1 MVIFDNNFFKMKIK
15 IREAQKEDMS
25 DVISLINELAEFE
38 KEPNEVEI
46 DSTILENDGF
56 EENSYFKCF
65 VAENKESIIGA
76 AIIYNRYSTW
86 KGRTIHLE
94 DLIVTEKMR
103 ANGVGTLLLDQVVN
117 YAKKLNVKRVSWEVI
132 NWNKKAIKFY
142 LNKGALIKQDWS
154 IVHLN
159 SNALKNY
166 K

>member
-1 MVIFDNNFFKMKIK
+1 MKIIIK
-15 IREAQKEDMS
+15 EARKEDMN
-25 DVISLINELAEFE
+25 DVIALIKELAKFE
-38 KEPNEVEI
+38 KEPKEVDI
-46 DSTILENDGF
+46 DSTILINDGF
-56 EENSYFKCF
+56 IKNSYFKCF
-65 VAENKESIIGA
+65 VAENKDSIIGT

-103 ANGVGTLLLDQVVN
+103 ANGVGTLLLNQVVN

-142 LNKGALIKQDWS
+142 LKKGALIKQDWS
-154 IVHLN
+154 IVHLDN
-159 SNALKNY
+159 KALKNY

>member
-1 MVIFDNNFFKMKIK
+1 MKII
-15 IREAQKEDMS
+15 IREAQKSDMP
-25 DVISLINELAEFE
+25 DVISLIKELAEFE
-38 KEPNEVEI
+38 KEPDEVEI
-46 DSTILENDGF
+46 DSTILVNDGF

-65 VAENKESIIGA
+65 IAENNDCIIAA

-103 ANGVGTLLLDQVVN
+103 ANGVGTLLLDKVVN

-154 IVHLN
+154 IVHLDN
-159 SNALKNY
+159 NALKNY

>member
-1 MVIFDNNFFKMKIK
+1 MKII
-15 IREAQKEDMS
+15 IREAQKSDMPA
-25 DVISLINELAEFE
+25 VISLIKELAEFE
-38 KEPNEVEI
+38 KEPDEVEI
-46 DSTILENDGF
+46 DSTILVNDGF
-56 EENSYFKCF
+56 EENSYLKCF
-65 VAENKESIIGA
+65 IAENNECIIGV

-103 ANGVGTLLLDQVVN
+103 TNGVGTLLLDKVVN

-142 LNKGALIKQDWS
+142 LNKGAIIKQDWS
-154 IVHLN
+154 IVHLDN
-159 SNALKNY
+159 NALKNY

>member
-1 MVIFDNNFFKMKIK
+1 MKITV
-15 IREAQKEDMS
+15 REAQEKDMT
-25 DVISLINELAEFE
+25 DVINLIKELAEFE

-46 DSTILENDGF
+46 DSIILVNDGF
-56 EENSYFKCF
+56 GKNSYFKCF
-65 VAENKESIIGA
+65 VAENKNIIIGA

-94 DLIVTEKMR
+94 DLIVTENMR
-103 ANGVGTLLLDQVVN
+103 TNGVGTLLLDKVVN
-117 YAKKLNVKRVSWEVI
+117 YAKNLKVKRVSWEVI
-132 NWNKKAIKFY
+132 NWNEKAIKFY

-159 SNALKNY
+159 SKALKNY

>member
-1 MVIFDNNFFKMKIK
+1 MKII
-15 IREAQKEDMS
+15 IREAQKSDMPA
-25 DVISLINELAEFE
+25 VISLIKELAEFE
-38 KEPNEVEI
+38 KEPDEVEI
-46 DSTILENDGF
+46 DSTILVNDGF

-65 VAENKESIIGA
+65 IAENNECIIGV

-103 ANGVGTLLLDQVVN
+103 ANGVGTLLLDKVVN

-154 IVHLN
+154 IVHLDN
-159 SNALKNY
+159 KALKNY

>member
-1 MVIFDNNFFKMKIK
+1 MKITV
-15 IREAQKEDMS
+15 REAQEKDMT
-25 DVISLINELAEFE
+25 DVINLIKELAEFE

-46 DSTILENDGF
+46 DSTILVNDGF
-56 EENSYFKCF
+56 REKSYFKCF
-65 VAENKESIIGA
+65 VAEYKNNIIGA

-94 DLIVTEKMR
+94 DLIVTENMR
-103 ANGVGTLLLDQVVN
+103 TKGVGTLLLDKVVN
-117 YAKKLNVKRVSWEVI
+117 YAKNLKVKRVSWEVI

-154 IVHLN
+154 IVHLD

>member
-1 MVIFDNNFFKMKIK
+1 MKII
-15 IREAQKEDMS
+15 IREAQKSDMPA
-25 DVISLINELAEFE
+25 VISLIKELAEFE
-38 KEPNEVEI
+38 KEPDEVEI
-46 DSTILENDGF
+46 DSSILVNDGF

-65 VAENKESIIGA
+65 IAENNEFIIGA

-103 ANGVGTLLLDQVVN
+103 ANGVGTLLLDKVVN

-154 IVHLN
+154 IVHLDN
-159 SNALKNY
+159 NALKNY

>member
-1 MVIFDNNFFKMKIK
+1 MKI
-15 IREAQKEDMS
+15 IVREAQEKDMT
-25 DVISLINELAEFE
+25 DVINLIKELAEFE

-46 DSTILENDGF
+46 DSTILVNDGF
-56 EENSYFKCF
+56 GEKSYFKCF
-65 VAENKESIIGA
+65 VAENKNSIIGA

-94 DLIVTEKMR
+94 DLIVTENMR
-103 ANGVGTLLLDQVVN
+103 TNGVGTLLLDKVVN
-117 YAKKLNVKRVSWEVI
+117 YANNLKVKRVSWEVI
-132 NWNKKAIKFY
+132 NWNEKAIKFY

-159 SNALKNY
+159 SKALKNY

>member
-1 MVIFDNNFFKMKIK
+1 MKII
-15 IREAQKEDMS
+15 IREAQKDDMS
-25 DVISLINELAEFE
+25 DVISLIKELAEFE
-38 KEPNEVEI
+38 KEPNEVDI
-46 DSTILENDGF
+46 DSTVLVNDGF

-65 VAENKESIIGA
+65 VAEYKDSIIGT

-103 ANGVGTLLLDQVVN
+103 ANGVGTLLLNQVVN

-142 LNKGALIKQDWS
+142 LKKGALIKQDWS
-154 IVHLN
+154 IVHLDN
-159 SNALKNY
+159 KALKNY

>member
-1 MVIFDNNFFKMKIK
+1 MKII
-15 IREAQKEDMS
+15 IREAQKSDMPA
-25 DVISLINELAEFE
+25 VISLIKELAEFE
-38 KEPNEVEI
+38 KEPDEVEI
-46 DSTILENDGF
+46 DSTILVNDGF

-65 VAENKESIIGA
+65 IAENNKSIIGT

-103 ANGVGTLLLDQVVN
+103 ANGVGTLLLDKVVN

-154 IVHLN
+154 IVHLDN
-159 SNALKNY
+159 NALKNY

>member
-1 MVIFDNNFFKMKIK
+1 MKI
-15 IREAQKEDMS
+15 IVREAQEKDMT
-25 DVISLINELAEFE
+25 DVINLINELAEFE

-46 DSTILENDGF
+46 DSTILVNDGF
-56 EENSYFKCF
+56 REKSYFKCF
-65 VAENKESIIGA
+65 VAEYKNNIIGA

-94 DLIVTEKMR
+94 DLIVTENMR
-103 ANGVGTLLLDQVVN
+103 TNGVGTLLLDKVVN
-117 YAKKLNVKRVSWEVI
+117 YAKNLKVKRVSWEVI

-154 IVHLN
+154 IVHLD

>member
-1 MVIFDNNFFKMKIK
+1 MKIK
-15 IREAQKEDMS
+15 IREAQKDDMS
-25 DVISLINELAEFE
+25 DVISLIKELAEFE
-38 KEPNEVEI
+38 KEPNEVDI
-46 DSTILENDGF
+46 DSTVLVNDGF

-65 VAENKESIIGA
+65 VAENKDSIIGT

-103 ANGVGTLLLDQVVN
+103 ANGVGTLLLNQVVN

-142 LNKGALIKQDWS
+142 LKKGAQIKQDWS
-154 IVHLN
+154 IVHLDN
-159 SNALKNY
+159 KALKNY

>member
-1 MVIFDNNFFKMKIK
+1 MKII
-15 IREAQKEDMS
+15 IREAQKSDMPA
-25 DVISLINELAEFE
+25 VISLIKELAEFE
-38 KEPNEVEI
+38 KEPDEVEI
-46 DSTILENDGF
+46 DSTILVNDGF

-65 VAENKESIIGA
+65 IAENNKCIIGT

-103 ANGVGTLLLDQVVN
+103 ANGVGTLLLDKVVN

-154 IVHLN
+154 IVHLDN
-159 SNALKNY
+159 KALKNY

>member
-1 MVIFDNNFFKMKIK
+1 MKITV
-15 IREAQKEDMS
+15 REAQEKDMT
-25 DVISLINELAEFE
+25 DVINLINELAEFE
-38 KEPNEVEI
+38 KEPDEVEI
-46 DSTILENDGF
+46 DSTILVNDGF
-56 EENSYFKCF
+56 GENSYFKCF
-65 VAENKESIIGA
+65 VAENKNIIIGA

-94 DLIVTEKMR
+94 DLIVTENMR
-103 ANGVGTLLLDQVVN
+103 TNGVGTLLLDKVVN
-117 YAKKLNVKRVSWEVI
+117 YAKNLKVKRVSWEVI

-154 IVHLN
+154 IVHLD

>member
-1 MVIFDNNFFKMKIK
+1 MKIIVK
-15 IREAQKEDMS
+15 EAQEKDMT
-25 DVISLINELAEFE
+25 DVINLIKELAEFE

-46 DSTILENDGF
+46 DSTILVNDGF
-56 EENSYFKCF
+56 REKSYFKCF
-65 VAENKESIIGA
+65 VAEYKNNIIGA

-94 DLIVTEKMR
+94 DLIVTENMR
-103 ANGVGTLLLDQVVN
+103 TNGVGTLLLDKVVN
-117 YAKKLNVKRVSWEVI
+117 YAKNLKVKRVSWEVI

-154 IVHLN
+154 IVHLD

>member
-1 MVIFDNNFFKMKIK
+1 MKI
-15 IREAQKEDMS
+15 IVREAQEKDMT
-25 DVISLINELAEFE
+25 DVINLIKELAEFE

-46 DSTILENDGF
+46 DSTILVNDGF
-56 EENSYFKCF
+56 REKSYFKCF
-65 VAENKESIIGA
+65 VAEYKNNIIGA

-94 DLIVTEKMR
+94 DLIVTENMR
-103 ANGVGTLLLDQVVN
+103 TKGVGTLLLDKVVN
-117 YAKKLNVKRVSWEVI
+117 YAKNLKVKRVSWEVI

-154 IVHLN
+154 IVHLD